1 MEYLGESITNLKL
14 CKDNT
19 ASNLE
24 YQLQL
29 VSKHGNVTL
38 ARLELFSSLD
48 SSKEDIIRD
57 VLNRLAFENIYSCV
71 KNMES

>member
-1 MEYLGESITNLKL
+1 LEYLGESITKLKL

-19 ASNLE
+19 ASNLQ

-29 VSKHGNVTL
+29 ESKHGNVTL
-38 ARLELFSSLD
+38 ARLELFSLLD